1 MMQKNENIPNSS
13 LFDSMGSV
21 PSVGFLILLFSLSVV
36 PTLVF
41 GQSTPG
47 ASSFYQVVE
56 RTYGIKDGLPD
67 ICISQVLLD
76 SKGRLHLATCGSNY
90 ASSALQVYDFD
101 GIQSYPAGF
110 ELAHEANKI
119 VFEEDIAPDIFYGFY
134 TYPIEHDSVRHAVF
148 QFNALTRTTDCFD
161 MNKGAIVQ
169 SVAFTKEA
177 LFACVYHSAT
187 QQGEIIRIQNGV
199 LSSMFIFNMEAPFS
213 SLRYRARLTVTDSD
227 FWVARSA
234 GHIYRINRKSGTQR
248 QYALP
253 GVRDSQFVVSQF
265 STTHGRDIWINCEGI
280 HFWDSNIE
288 HFTKNPYLP
297 TGWDSNALTSAWLSK
312 DLHDN
317 MLVWYL
323 NNDEITSATL
333 IDERRQDFDY
343 TPIAMAGS
351 RGLNGD
357 TKKWMS
363 NDYKQGILFFFPG
376 LRFVEYTPYNA
387 VQKMLDF
394 QHNRSMVQFDQ
405 QTIYSRRGGELSYK
419 NGAWRP
425 TGRLFFNS
433 EWHGDME
440 IKKDGKGNIW
450 CPLYSGYSKKGYL
463 ARLQPD
469 QARMD
474 SFYMEMGFG
483 RYDFLSDNQI
493 AFEAYNNLYLLNTQ
507 TGKTKQLTKES
518 TLNIPNPNQVFV
530 SSDSLIWVA
539 CSKGLLR
546 IDPRTGEQEWI
557 KLLNKRVAVMRI
569 HEDAKGRFW
578 LGTII
583 NGVLIYDRSNGT
595 IKTIDKTNGLS
606 NNMVVSLLE
615 DDDGVIWAGTYY
627 GLTLLSQEGVVIGK
641 IFEEDGLAENEC
653 NRWSALK
660 LDDGRLCFGSNAG
673 LSFIDPSLL
682 KKRIQEG
689 TPPRIYLTKLSN
701 KVPGESLIST
711 DLLPRFEQ
719 NERIVLPA
727 ENRNLK
733 INFALSNYIAPE
745 KSTFAYLIEGRGEG
759 WNYIGNQRQLAL
771 NALPAGKYNIL
782 IKGADG
788 WGRWSAQPIIIPVT
802 VREYFFKTWW
812 AFGLLVLVILTPL
825 YFIRKYQI
833 RQLLEH
839 AENQRLHEIDS
850 LKTKLYNNIT
860 HEFRTPL
867 TVISGMADM
876 IEKPVET
883 KELILRNSKR
893 LLHLVN
899 QMLGLAKLD
908 SGKLEVHWQQGDVVV
923 YLKYILEAFRSYATT
938 KNIDLTFYS
947 EIKSMNMDY
956 DPEKLQHVVTNLLSN
971 AVKFTPA
978 HGKIVFQVTNHADK
992 ELVIEVKDTGIGMEA
1007 EHLSYIFDRFYQIDA
1022 MHPHKGE
1029 GTGIGLALT
1038 KELVELMGGDISVES
1053 VTGEGS
1059 DFKVVLPIHRLAEA
1073 VSDEPFELDDG
1084 FRSELA
1090 NTQVSVI
1097 DPTLDDE
1104 TDEPALPIILLIEDN
1119 ADVATY
1125 LISCLEGQYQVVY
1138 AENGQLGIDKAL
1150 ETIPDVIISDV
1161 MMPEKDG
1168 FEVCQALKNDELT
1181 SHIPIILLTA
1191 KADVESRLEGLNVGA
1206 DAYLS
1211 KPFLKEELFI
1221 RLEKLVELRQVLQG
1235 RYANFELPEPQEIP
1249 SATATKQVT
1258 VPLEDA
1264 FLKKVNQTIEDH
1276 LDEASFDTGQL
1287 CQKMGLSQS
1296 QLFRKVKALTNKSI
1310 VIYIR
1315 SYRLHRAKEL
1325 LLSSNQTISEI
1336 AYEVGFTDPSYFTRA
1351 FSKEFGV
1358 PPSETRK

>member
-1 MMQKNENIPNSS
+1 MQKNENIPDSS
-13 LFDSMGSV
+13 LFESMGLI
-21 PSVGFLILLFSLSVV
+21 PSFSLLMLLFSLSVA

-110 ELAHEANKI
+110 ELAHEAKKI

-161 MNKGAIVQ
+161 MKKGVIVQ

-177 LFACVYHSAT
+177 LFACVYHPAT

-199 LSSMFIFNMEAPFS
+199 LSSMLIFNMEASFS
-213 SLRYRARLTVTDSD
+213 NLRYRARLTVTDSD

-253 GVRDSQFVVSQF
+253 GVRDSQLVVSQF

-280 HFWDSNIE
+280 HFWDSKIE

-297 TGWDSNALTSAWLSK
+297 TGWDSNALTSAWFSK

-323 NNDEITSATL
+323 NNDEVTSATL

-363 NDYKQGILFFFPG
+363 NDYKLGILFFFPG

-507 TGKTKQLTKES
+507 TGKTKQLTQES

-583 NGVLIYDRSNGT
+583 NGVLIYDRTNGS

-850 LKTKLYNNIT
+850 LKTKLYTNIT

-876 IEKPVET
+876 IDKKPDT
-883 KELILRNSKR
+883 AKKLIKRNSQS
-893 LLHLVN
+893 LLRLVN
-899 QMLGLAKLD
+899 QILDLAKLE
-908 SGKLEVHWQQGDVVV
+908 SGHLRLQLIQADIVPYVQYLMESLQSFAEQKNIKLVFRSEQDQLIMDFDEKKLEA
-923 YLKYILEAFRSYATT
+923 I
-938 KNIDLTFYS
+938 
-947 EIKSMNMDY
+947 
-956 DPEKLQHVVTNLLSN
+956 VTNLLSN
-971 AVKFTPA
+971 AIKFSRDS
-978 HGKIVFQVTNHADK
+978 GEINVNLRESQGR
-992 ELVIEVKDTGIGMEA
+992 LLLSVKDNGIGIA
-1007 EHLSYIFDRFYQIDA
+1007 PDKLPHIFERFYQA
-1022 MHPHKGE
+1022 GHSGGNKNTLSRKGS
-1029 GTGIGLALT
+1029 GIGLTLS
-1038 KELVELMGGDISVES
+1038 KELVELMKGEITVESSLAEGTIFTVSLPIDYQAPAIALESVAPIALPAPIDISKADGLKHS
-1053 VTGEGS
+1053 VADEL
-1059 DFKVVLPIHRLAEA
+1059 LPL
-1073 VSDEPFELDDG
+1073 L
-1084 FRSELA
+1084 
-1090 NTQVSVI
+1090 
-1097 DPTLDDE
+1097 
-1104 TDEPALPIILLIEDN
+1104 LLIEDN
-1119 ADVATY
+1119 PDVAAY
-1125 LISCLEGQYQVVY
+1125 LMACLEGRYTTEW
-1138 AENGQLGIDKAL
+1138 AENGAIGIEKAL
-1150 ETIPDVIISDV
+1150 ETIPDAIISDV

-1168 FEVCQALKNDELT
+1168 FEVCQTLKNDERT

-1191 KADVESRLEGLNVGA
+1191 KVDVASKLEGLGVGA
-1206 DAYLS
+1206 DAYLA

-1221 RLEKLVELRQVLQG
+1221 RLDNLVELRQNLQA
-1235 RYANFELPEPQEIP
+1235 RYAGHLAAPRLEMQEQIP
-1249 SATATKQVT
+1249 TLDDIFLQKVRKLVEAN
-1258 VPLEDA
+1258 LDDA
-1264 FLKKVNQTIEDH
+1264 QFGNSQL
-1276 LDEASFDTGQL
+1276 ASEML
-1287 CQKMGLSQS
+1287 LSES
-1296 QLFRKVKALTNKSI
+1296 QLFRKLKALTGHSI
-1310 VIYIR
+1310 AIHIR
-1315 SYRLHRAKEL
+1315 SIRLHKGKEML
-1325 LLSSNQTISEI
+1325 QNTDMTISEI
-1336 AYEVGFTDPSYFTRA
+1336 AYETGFSDPSYFSRT

-1358 PPSETRK
+1358 PPSEFRK